1 MVEDWVEDALHSH
14 TFEGC
19 EGLKAELDCFTNC
32 VGELVRPFKAGS
44 LSTGIR
50 VRVPIGEKTRKRK
63 YSVSRH
69 IVGGLL
75 VVSTIRDCRE

>member
-19 EGLKAELDCFTNC
+19 EGLKARELDWFTRC

-44 LSTGIR
+44 MRS
-50 VRVPIGEKTRKRK
+50 
-63 YSVSRH
+63 
-69 IVGGLL
+69 GLL
-75 VVSTIRDCRE
+75 AYG